1 MTIDEIFTELS
12 GHMIKG
18 LMIHDQMS
26 DYYDFLSLRG
36 YKRCHEYHYKREM
49 CDYRRLHRYV
59 INHYGKLIEEKRID
73 DPEAIPSSWYRYKR
87 DEVDAGTK
95 RTAVKNG
102 IEKWVAWEKET
113 KSLYQ
118 MAYRELMAL
127 KEEAA
132 AIFIQ
137 HYIEAVDC
145 ELKWAERKAIE
156 LETVDYNLA
165 FIIGEQK
172 RLHDKYKRKMKW

>member
-1 MTIDEIFTELS
+1 MTIDEVFTELS

-36 YKRCHEYHYKREM
+36 YKRCHEYHYKKEM
-49 CDYRRLHRYV
+49 SDYRRLHRYV

-73 DPEAIPSSWYRYKR
+73 NPESIPSSWYRYNR
-87 DEVDAGTK
+87 SEVDASTK

-102 IEKWVAWEKET
+102 IEKWVSWEKET
-113 KSLYQ
+113 KDLYQ
-118 MAYRELMAL
+118 RMYRELMSM
-127 KEEAA
+127 KEEATA
-132 AIFIQ
+132 LFLQ
-137 HYIEAVDC
+137 EYIKDVDC

-156 LETVDYNLA
+156 LSDTDYSLA
-165 FIIGEQK
+165 FILGEQK
-172 RLHDKYKRKMKW
+172 HLHDKYKRKMEW

>member
-1 MTIDEIFTELS
+1 MSSPGLS
-12 GHMIKG
+12 KT
-18 LMIHDQMS
+18 L
-26 DYYDFLSLRG
+26 LR
-36 YKRCHEYHYKREM
+36 
-49 CDYRRLHRYV
+49 
-59 INHYGKLIEEKRID
+59 
-73 DPEAIPSSWYRYKR
+73 
-87 DEVDAGTK
+87 
-95 RTAVKNG
+95 
-102 IEKWVAWEKET
+102 AWEKET